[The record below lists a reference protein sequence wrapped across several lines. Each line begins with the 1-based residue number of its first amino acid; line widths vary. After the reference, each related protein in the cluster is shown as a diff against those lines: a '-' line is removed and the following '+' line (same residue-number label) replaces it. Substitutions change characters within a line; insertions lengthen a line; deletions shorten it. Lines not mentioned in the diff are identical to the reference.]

1 MTLKKL
7 TKRVIQDV
15 VEAVIG
21 DVPATF
27 TEEVIKRISAAMYVA
42 MFADRVAFTES
53 CRDVRITSLCSC
65 NIWPTVTR
73 HCSPIN

>member
-27 TEEVIKRISAAMYVA
+27 TEEVLKRISAATYVA
-42 MFADRVAFTES
+42 TFADRVAFTES
-53 CRDVRITSLCSC
+53 FSDIRMTSLHSC
-65 NIWPTVTR
+65 NIWATVTR